1 LHGEDHPS
9 YVTVLN
15 NLAVLQEERGHFDAA
30 CEMYSRALQPV
41 MKHYGM
47 NHPHVAAILNNIAV
61 VKRKQGKLEEADP
74 CQHQA
79 LTIGMAALK
88 VGHPSLLIW
97 RHNLDVLYELKAT
110 RDEKKLAEERMRLA
124 QKQQEDDERLRL
136 DEEKW
141 IREEEQQREWQQ
153 RTKKRKRQNS
163 GPPLPKSKGPNSKS
177 HNSKSHKRAKPS
189 VVDKE
194 RRKKETRKVNK
205 WSPSDDA
212 RKTGTWQDY
221 EHAAFVRAIESRIGG
236 PVVSLAKQL
245 WNKEACTSKFFD
257 GGTIDDAWNVIA
269 RLVGTRSCEQCQT
282 YCRKGFAAIFDSGA
296 YTRDHALRT
305 KGKKNSRKKTSALE
319 RKKVPKKIK
328 CVVPID
334 AAAVSNNPKKRH
346 VLGPSSPPIDLNKGK
361 EKGPQDGV
369 ECTNVVMEWLQGQG
383 NHARYT
389 SGEPGIKMVCA
400 REISTLLLER
410 GIEMTSKAVQ
420 SRITKAVDRQKR
432 VGALPQNHH
441 NPGDPGQRST
451 SEQASPQNGVK
462 SPKSNAGDSEMNAS
476 STSTEEKQSPV
487 KRFITAPALS
497 GKLVKLVA
505 STVQIQAT
513 QPSCFDSLR
522 TTQQQLDIGFKKID
536 ESTTLAVIISDDGLL
551 PKPASKSLLP
561 PKVGDISFELKTE
574 NPSVEGPPPQK
585 KVNKSWL
592 FCVAKLGFFVL
603 RSRGCG
609 RFCCGHS
616 LGFCRVAFLI
626 LGW

>member
-1 LHGEDHPS
+1 MARSGRYGADHRQLRHGTPPPPPPPPSSFLLKEDGATGLVDTIGRNACTIDTVIADPVELASAVTGLRAGIEERKARFGHSHPAVAELMNNLAALLQKQGNMEDAKVLYRGTLEVVERAHGESHPHTALTLNNLASLLREEGRLDEAEPLFERALRIRSQLHGEDHPS

-30 CEMYSRALQPV
+30 CEMYSCALQPV

-74 CQHQA
+74 FQLQA

-97 RHNLDVLYELKAT
+97 RHNLDVLYELKAM

-124 QKQQEDDERLRL
+124 QKQQDDDERLRL

-177 HNSKSHKRAKPS
+177 HNSKSQKRAKPS

-194 RRKKETRKVNK
+194 RRKKKTRKVNK

-245 WNKEACTSKFFD
+245 WNKKTCTSKFFD

-319 RKKVPKKIK
+319 RKKVPNKIK

-369 ECTNVVMEWLQGQG
+369 E
-383 NHARYT
+383 
-389 SGEPGIKMVCA
+389 
-400 REISTLLLER
+400 
-410 GIEMTSKAVQ
+410 
-420 SRITKAVDRQKR
+420 
-432 VGALPQNHH
+432 
-441 NPGDPGQRST
+441 
-451 SEQASPQNGVK
+451 
-462 SPKSNAGDSEMNAS
+462 
-476 STSTEEKQSPV
+476 
-487 KRFITAPALS
+487 
-497 GKLVKLVA
+497 
-505 STVQIQAT
+505 
-513 QPSCFDSLR
+513 
-522 TTQQQLDIGFKKID
+522 
-536 ESTTLAVIISDDGLL
+536 
-551 PKPASKSLLP
+551 
-561 PKVGDISFELKTE
+561 
-574 NPSVEGPPPQK
+574 
-585 KVNKSWL
+585 
-592 FCVAKLGFFVL
+592 
-603 RSRGCG
+603 
-609 RFCCGHS
+609 
-616 LGFCRVAFLI
+616 
-626 LGW
+626 